1 MPFSVLSHLVE
12 IERQRPRV
20 DRRTGRSSMA
30 GLGEVQLRAED
41 PSPLVTNMRGTFLMT
56 HKSPDHV
63 ARYGFSL
70 CPPEEEGV
78 LLMELARV
86 LSVLSDQNGWGLRCT
101 SVPEAVESFRQVGL
115 EARTVVVSS
124 QLAREVLGRETP
136 VPEGLAGMVGRM
148 QVLVTGLPENT
159 AIVALAPVRVGYCV
173 RTGDFI
179 GMAIRPQAFRVVQT

>member
-1 MPFSVLSHLVE
+1 MFSVLSHLLEV
-12 IERQRPRV
+12 ERQRPRMN
-20 DRRTGRSSMA
+20 RRTGGFATA

-63 ARYGFSL
+63 ARYGFSA

-78 LLMELARV
+78 LLTELARV
-86 LSVLSDQNGWGLRCT
+86 LSLLSDQNGWGLRCT
-101 SVPEAVESFRQVGL
+101 SVAEAVEAFRLVGL

-136 VPEGLAGMVGRM
+136 VPEGLAGMSGRM
-148 QVLVTGLPENT
+148 QVLVTSLPEN
-159 AIVALAPVRVGYCV
+159 VALVTLAPARVGYCV
-173 RTGDFI
+173 RTGDSV